1 MLLYIIFLAHSL
13 SVGQEQHVSSLIQLV
28 FALGVVPSLLPGIGL
43 PVEKRSKFYNLVV
56 PKEPQ
61 ENSVEKLHERIVN
74 CTKNIV
80 ELANVPS
87 LNQIIVSKHLGDL
100 LAALIQLSQAP
111 LKKPIENTS
120 NENSNESSNGF
131 IMTPEKYEILKCE
144 QENFKENLM
153 TMVDKVYQPLVG
165 MN

>member
-1 MLLYIIFLAHSL
+1 M

-61 ENSVEKLHERIVN
+61 ENSVEKFHERIVN
-74 CTKNIV
+74 CTKNLV
-80 ELANVPS
+80 ELAHVPS

-111 LKKPIENTS
+111 LKKPIENGS
-120 NENSNESSNGF
+120 YQGVQARVQG
-131 IMTPEKYEILKCE
+131 ILRPPIHPTTDWI
-144 QENFKENLM
+144 LR
-153 TMVDKVYQPLVG
+153 
-165 MN
+165 

>member
-1 MLLYIIFLAHSL
+1 M

-120 NENSNESSNGF
+120 NESSTGF